1 MIREQYPGMANVIH
15 NQILSMR
22 TKRSI
27 TPILLALSLW
37 FSGCSKEKIQTNLLV
52 DAFTKGRWIVVI
64 FTEGSA
70 DLTSQFSPYEFQFFE
85 NRTVQAI
92 KGSAVITGTW
102 EANIDTRTITADF
115 PGTDPA
121 LDLLSDNWK
130 IFNNTMTLVEA
141 NPVNTGRTAYLKL
154 NRK

>member
-1 MIREQYPGMANVIH
+1 
-15 NQILSMR
+15 MR
-22 TKRSI
+22 TQKLI

-37 FSGCSKEKIQTNLLV
+37 FSGCSKEKIQNDLLV

-64 FTEGSA
+64 FTEGGS
-70 DLTSQFSPYEFQFFE
+70 DLTSQFAPYEFQFFE
-85 NRTVQAI
+85 NKTVQAI
-92 KGSAVITGTW
+92 KGAYVITGTW
-102 EANIDTRTITADF
+102 EANIDSRTISADF

-130 IFNNTMTLVEA
+130 IFNNTLTLVEA
-141 NPVNTGRTAYLKL
+141 TPVNSGRPAYLKL